1 MPNPSIPLFYINL
14 ATRPDRRERME
25 RQFERLG
32 IAAERFDAITP
43 ATSDAKWVALA
54 TGKLSPTE
62 LACTLSHRAIWTFI
76 VERNL
81 DAALIL
87 EDDMLLAPALAT
99 LAESWNRSDVV
110 DILRFETRHRRITLG
125 RAITLPN
132 GVSARQMLSH
142 EIGTGGYLIT
152 RNLVSRIIDD
162 PRLAKFPIDK
172 FLFGREGPCLRRDR
186 IFVTCPALALPSD
199 LAAAADDEAT
209 RSDIDP
215 DRAARSATPR
225 ARSLRTRLDRIA
237 TNLKHAALEIA
248 HATRKG
254 ALLSLTR
261 RAVPF
266 AGDASPTSRSAG
278 SS

>member
-14 ATRPDRRERME
+14 AARPDRRERME

-32 IAAERFDAITP
+32 IAAERFNAITP
-43 ATSDAKWVALA
+43 ATSDPKWVALA

-62 LACTLSHRAIWTFI
+62 LACTLSHRAIWTLI
-76 VERNL
+76 LERNL

-99 LAESWNRSDVV
+99 LAESWNRSDV
-110 DILRFETRHRRITLG
+110 DLLRFETRHRRITLG

-132 GVSARQMLSH
+132 GVSTRQMLSH

-152 RNLVSRIIDD
+152 RDLVPKIIDD
-162 PRLAKFPIDK
+162 SRLAELPIDK

-186 IFVTCPALALPSD
+186 IFVTCPALALPSY

-225 ARSLRTRLDRIA
+225 ARSLRIRLDRMA
-237 TNLKHAALEIA
+237 TNLKHAALEIT

-261 RAVPF
+261 RAIPF
-266 AGDASPTSRSAG
+266 AGEATPTSRSAG